1 MRAKSTLLILI
12 IAIIVGFAARATFQ
26 SSSAAKSRIEP
37 SVPNPSTAAA
47 PTGPRTDVGSR
58 SDVDLRPLEIFY
70 NVLRLVRDEY
80 VEPID
85 KPQEKKMAYG
95 SIRSMLDSLHDPL
108 TRFLEPEQVEAYL
121 GMNDGKFQG
130 IGAVIQVVQTKQ
142 DGLVEEGLSVL
153 SVVPGSPAERAGLK
167 TGDSIVSI
175 NGKTILPYDPYQR
188 VEKLLKDA
196 RTQQMPREKLIKILE
211 SENDRIKN
219 GVSFQKALDMLYSN
233 SSNELEI
240 SVKRAGANAPLTFKM
255 NPTTTAVNPVSWW
268 TPKPDIVCVKVRLL
282 NKKAFTE
289 LEQAIQEFKQKG
301 YRSMILDLRDSLGG
315 SLEDTQSIAG
325 FFEPGKTLTI
335 VQLPKSKTKPIK
347 AAAQPADR
355 VWNGSL
361 AVLVNSGTS
370 GLSEVLAASLR
381 DNQSA
386 KIIGTKTA
394 GQSLKQTFVELS
406 DGSGITITT
415 GKYLTSRS
423 KDFKGIGL
431 SADIAVTGNSEQID
445 KAVEILSK
453 PKGGSV

>member
-1 MRAKSTLLILI
+1 MRTKSTLLILI
-12 IAIIVGFAARATFQ
+12 IAIIVGFAVRATFQ
-26 SSSAAKSRIEP
+26 SSSAAKPRVEP

-47 PTGPRTDVGSR
+47 PTGPRTDVGTR

-121 GMNDGKFQG
+121 GMGEGKFQG
-130 IGAVIQVVQTKQ
+130 IGAVIQVVQIKQ
-142 DGLVEEGLSVL
+142 DGLTEEGLTVL

-167 TGDSIVSI
+167 TGDSIISI

-219 GVSFQKALDMLYSN
+219 GINFQKALDMLCSN
-233 SSNELEI
+233 SSGEIEI
-240 SVKRAGANAPLTFKM
+240 SVKRAGASAPLTFKM
-255 NPTTTAVNPVSWW
+255 NLTTTAVNPVSWW
-268 TPKPDIVCVKVRLL
+268 NPKPDIVCVKVRLL
-282 NKKAFTE
+282 NKKAYSE
-289 LEQAIQEFKQKG
+289 LSQAIQEFKQKG

-325 FFEPGKTLTI
+325 LFEPGKTLTI
-335 VQLPKSKTKPIK
+335 IQLPKSKTKPIK
-347 AAAQPADR
+347 AAVQPADR

-386 KIIGTKTA
+386 KLIGTKTA

-431 SADIAVTGNSEQID
+431 SADIAVAGNSEQID